1 MVTVQKNDFIE
12 LEFTGIVKD
21 TQEIFDT
28 TNKDEAKK
36 IGMQNPEKVK
46 PAMLSVG
53 NSMTVKG
60 LDADLS
66 GKEVGKE
73 YSIELKAED
82 AFGKRNPSMVK
93 MIPLKLFLE
102 QRIMPEKGMQLSLDG
117 MVVKIVSVSG
127 GRVLVDFNNPLSGK
141 TIIYKYK
148 ISRKLEDQKEKINA
162 LQDFFFRK
170 TFDFE
175 VKEKDLIMKVDKN
188 MQKFVEMM
196 AKPFEEILGLKVKV
210 EVFAS
215 TQSSKVGDAKAEQEI
230 VEKKEEKKEE
240 AKK

>member
-12 LEFTGIVKD
+12 LEFTGVVKD
-21 TQEIFDT
+21 TNEIFDT
-28 TNKDEAKK
+28 TNKEEAKK

-46 PAMLSVG
+46 PAMLSIG
-53 NSMTVKG
+53 HSMTVKG
-60 LDADLS
+60 LDLDLP

-73 YSIELKAED
+73 YSVELKAED

-93 MIPLKLFLE
+93 MIPLKLFIE

-148 ISRKLEDQKEKINA
+148 ISRKVEDQKEKITA

-170 TFDFE
+170 TFEFE
-175 VKEKDLIMKVDKN
+175 IKEKELIMKVDSKI
-188 MQKFVEMM
+188 QKFVEMM
-196 AKPFEEILGLKVKV
+196 AKPFEEILGLKVKT
-210 EVFAS
+210 ELL
-215 TQSSKVGDAKAEQEI
+215 I
-230 VEKKEEKKEE
+230 EKKAEEKKEDS
-240 AKK
+240 KL

>member
-1 MVTVQKNDFIE
+1 MVSVQKDDFIE

-21 TQEIFDT
+21 TNEIFDT
-28 TNKDEAKK
+28 TNREEAKK
-36 IGMQNPEKVK
+36 IGMQNPDKVK
-46 PAMLSVG
+46 SAMLSIG
-53 NSMTVKG
+53 HGMTVTG
-60 LDADLS
+60 LDSDLP

-73 YSIELKAED
+73 YSVELKPEN
-82 AFGKRNPSMVK
+82 AFGKRNPSMIK

-141 TIIYKYK
+141 TVVYKYK
-148 ISRKLEDQKEKINA
+148 ITKKIEDQNEKITA

-170 TFDFE
+170 NFDFE
-175 VKEKDLIMKVDKN
+175 VKDKDLIIKVDKN

-210 EVFAS
+210 E
-215 TQSSKVGDAKAEQEI
+215 I
-230 VEKKEEKKEE
+230 YEKKEEKKEDP
-240 AKK
+240 KP

>member
-21 TQEIFDT
+21 TNEIFDT
-28 TNKDEAKK
+28 TNKDEAKT
-36 IGMQNPEKVK
+36 IGMKNPQGVK
-46 PAMLSVG
+46 PAMLSIG
-53 NSMTVKG
+53 HSMTVKG
-60 LDADLS
+60 LDADLP
-66 GKEVGKE
+66 GKEIGKE
-73 YSIELKAED
+73 YSVELKAED
-82 AFGKRNPSMVK
+82 AFGKRNPSMIK

-141 TIIYKYK
+141 TIVYKYK
-148 ISRKLEDQKEKINA
+148 ISRKVEEQKEKINA

-175 VKEKDLIMKVDKN
+175 VKDKDLTMKVDKN

-210 EVFAS
+210 EV
-215 TQSSKVGDAKAEQEI
+215 
-230 VEKKEEKKEE
+230 VENKTEVKS
-240 AKK
+240 